1 MSYLVK
7 KFTMS
12 FDAPSPWGIYFQD
25 SATPQMEG
33 LIELHDSIMYYLIIV
48 LFGVGWILLSI
59 IRNYVNTKSPGTW
72 SGKSLLMIWELTL
85 PNYGELLKL
94 LIPSIS
100 RKVNC
105 GWSNHSGKVKSQ
117 EICENKMDN
126 RVSKSIVRL
135 IPAIVK
141 EQRVDGS
148 GLVENYTSLRYTLTG
163 FERNSNINI
172 LSNQMFKRFYSNIII
187 NKSDFLN
194 TESPVDPWFL
204 TGFSDGE
211 ASFIIYI
218 QKTNNT
224 KIGWASWVAFEI
236 NLDGKDLSI
245 LKDIKSYLGVGK
257 INQKSNGTC
266 VYYIRSIEEIA
277 TLIDHFDKYPLI
289 TKKQADYLLF
299 KSAYEIIKNKQHLT
313 EEGFNKILALRAS
326 INKGLPTPLKEA
338 FPNIIPS
345 ERPVVK
351 DSGIPDPKWISGFT
365 TAEGNFLVRILD
377 KPKTQVILRF
387 KLTQHIRDEQL
398 FIQLADYLDCG
409 KIYVDERSVSLIVTK
424 FDDLSEKIIPLFDKH
439 PVQGL
444 KRLNYADFVKV
455 WQLMKNNLHLTTEG
469 VKLIRKIKSGMNYGR
484 IFK

>member
-1 MSYLVK
+1 M
-7 KFTMS
+7 T

-33 LIELHDSIMYYLIIV
+33 LVELHDNIMYYLVII

-59 IRNYVNTKSPGTW
+59 IINYISTKSPGMW
-72 SGKSLLMIWELTL
+72 LGKSLLLIWEITL
-85 PNYGELLKL
+85 PNYRELLKL

-100 RKVNC
+100 RKANC
-105 GWSNHSGKVKSQ
+105 GWSNYSGKVTSQ

-126 RVSKSIVRL
+126 RVSKPVVRL
-135 IPAIVK
+135 TLATVK
-141 EQRVDGS
+141 EQRVDGN
-148 GLVENYTSLRYTLTG
+148 GLVGFSTSLRCTLTG
-163 FERNSNINI
+163 FERNSDINI
-172 LSNQMFKRFYSNIII
+172 LSNQMFKRFYSNISI
-187 NKSDFLN
+187 NKSDFIN

-236 NLDGKDLSI
+236 NLNGKDLSI
-245 LKDIKSYLGVGK
+245 LKDIKSYLRVGK

-266 VYYIRSIEEIA
+266 VYCIRSLKEIA

-289 TKKQADYLLF
+289 TKKQADYLLL

-313 EEGFNKILALRAS
+313 EEGFKKILALKAS
-326 INKGLPTPLKEA
+326 MNNGLPASLKEA

-351 DSGIPDPKWISGFT
+351 DRGIPDPNWISGFT
-365 TAEGNFLVRILD
+365 TAEGNFLVRVLNE
-377 KPKTQVILRF
+377 PKTQVILRF
-387 KLTQHIRDEQL
+387 KLTQHIRDKQL

-424 FDDLSEKIIPLFDKH
+424 FNDLSEKIIPLFDKY

-484 IFK
+484 IF